1 MGQLCGRI
9 GALPPSEGLRF
20 KPALVVLLDEL
31 TTFGGQI
38 EKGLEALSGELG
50 QNGRRRHAVSAYGK
64 TPG

>member
-1 MGQLCGRI
+1 MTATDDIAEDLR
-9 GALPPSEGLRF
+9 LLEGMVAR
-20 KPALVVLLDEL
+20 AR
-31 TTFGGQI
+31 GQI